1 MNPEQHNT
9 DTDFDPADPS
19 LHLEYL
25 YGPQWRDVV
34 QIIERAAQLTADEIE
49 TLNIAAEKGQ
59 PTGLSNPDGLAG
71 LLSSFRKSSTETK
84 TAQIAAD
91 TAQEFGRT
99 RAVQLAGLI
108 AGQAISPAIGGSVEG
123 LHGLL
128 QSLSS
133 LGAMNAINRA
143 VTAAVLGDLV
153 GRGEFT
159 RDVYDSLMDPWID
172 AIF

>member
-1 MNPEQHNT
+1 MNPEMNDT
-9 DTDFDPADPS
+9 DTDFDPTDPS

-34 QIIERAAQLTADEIE
+34 QIIERAAQLTTDEIE
-49 TLNIAAEKGQ
+49 QLNIQADKNGT
-59 PTGLSNPDGLAG
+59 TGLSNPDGLAG

-84 TAQIAAD
+84 TAQIAAE

-108 AGQAISPAIGGSVEG
+108 AGQAISPVIGGSAEG
-123 LHGLL
+123 FNGLL
-128 QSLSS
+128 QSLGS

-143 VTAAVLGDLV
+143 VTAAVLADLV

-159 RDVYDSLMDPWID
+159 RDVYDSLMDPWLD
-172 AIF
+172 ATL